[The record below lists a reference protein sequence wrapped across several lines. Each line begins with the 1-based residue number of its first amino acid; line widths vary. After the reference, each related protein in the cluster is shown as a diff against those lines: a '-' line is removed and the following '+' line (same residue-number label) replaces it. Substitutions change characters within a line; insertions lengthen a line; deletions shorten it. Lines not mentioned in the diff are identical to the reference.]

1 MLLLQQTVKRQ
12 MSMKFRNLRR
22 NSEPTT
28 PTLKREGKHK
38 LVALANA
45 MPATVSPKP
54 AKPTQ
59 IGEDDEV
66 AYQRNTV
73 RLIEEVQKRNS
84 NNSLVAELLLITHKR
99 RDFIHSYQEKTTDI
113 ITKFPF
119 LASKKW
125 VSMELGMWLS
135 IC

>member
-1 MLLLQQTVKRQ
+1 MNVMLLLQQTVKRQ

-38 LVALANA
+38 LVALTNA

-66 AYQRNTV
+66 TYQ
-73 RLIEEVQKRNS
+73 
-84 NNSLVAELLLITHKR
+84 
-99 RDFIHSYQEKTTDI
+99 
-113 ITKFPF
+113 
-119 LASKKW
+119 
-125 VSMELGMWLS
+125 
-135 IC
+135 